1 MPMNLKDEI
10 VAGESYSLEF
20 KRVPNEERE
29 KYLKTVVAFA
39 NGKGGRILF
48 GVANDRTMVGIPN
61 ERIFAEMDG
70 IVNSISDACAPK
82 IPVDVCVERV
92 DGKSLIALDVF
103 AGTRCP
109 YYLKSQGEKDGVYIR
124 VGATTQQADDAT
136 RHELALESEGRSF
149 DKEPCLDAKISDKTI
164 KALCAKMYKTARWNC
179 KTDAERRKVKRVT
192 EKQLEAWGIIKRVRD
207 KWVGSNAYALLTGDA
222 AQSIRIKCGVFKG
235 DTKAVFVD
243 RREFTG
249 SICELIE
256 QAHDYILA
264 KINMGCHFKGV
275 FRRDRY
281 ELPPDG
287 LRELVINAFAHR
299 NYFDHDAPIFVAVYD
314 TRVEITSP
322 GGLPR
327 GLTAEKAI
335 SGCSKIRNKALA
347 EALSYMRYVEGW
359 GSGFLRVN
367 EELAD
372 YGAHP
377 VEIEDAGIATRL
389 NVYRVAA
396 NAQSDRHEGNEGNRE
411 CNHEP
416 NEPNRAPNDTNGGTN
431 GTNGG
436 TNGTNQIVECLRE
449 TPCISLDELA
459 KRIGVSR
466 RTIVRMIDRLK
477 KQGCIRRKGGTR
489 GVWEVL

>member
-1 MPMNLKDEI
+1 MKIILLVAALLGTGIAQGEYSHEFTKAMRKGADTFVEI
-10 VAGESYSLEF
+10 TVVDDDGLPVSNALVSVCYNIGSG
-20 KRVPNEERE
+20 REETHGPTDGGG
-29 KYLKTVVAFA
+29 KYL
-39 NGKGGRILF
+39 
-48 GVANDRTMVGIPN
+48 
-61 ERIFAEMDG
+61 
-70 IVNSISDACAPK
+70 
-82 IPVDVCVERV
+82 
-92 DGKSLIALDVF
+92 
-103 AGTRCP
+103 
-109 YYLKSQGEKDGVYIR
+109 
-124 VGATTQQADDAT
+124 
-136 RHELALESEGRSF
+136 
-149 DKEPCLDAKISDKTI
+149 
-164 KALCAKMYKTARWNC
+164 
-179 KTDAERRKVKRVT
+179 
-192 EKQLEAWGIIKRVRD
+192 
-207 KWVGSNAYALLTGDA
+207 
-222 AQSIRIKCGVFKG
+222 
-235 DTKAVFVD
+235 
-243 RREFTG
+243 
-249 SICELIE
+249 
-256 QAHDYILA
+256 
-264 KINMGCHFKGV
+264 
-275 FRRDRY
+275 
-281 ELPPDG
+281 
-287 LRELVINAFAHR
+287 
-299 NYFDHDAPIFVAVYD
+299 FVAVYD

-377 VEIEDAGIATRL
+377 VEIEDAGIATHL

-431 GTNGG
+431 GTN
-436 TNGTNQIVECLRE
+436 QIVECLRE
-449 TPCISLDELA
+449 TPSISLDELA

-477 KQGCIRRKGGTR
+477 KQGSIRRKGGTR